1 MRLNKQNQSTLAL
14 FIWFAF
20 LNTHLI
26 LLVVSLIYWR
36 INNPGVSFGQLQIW
50 DPAIAND
57 AIGFVGLT
65 VATALAGVGLGVGL
79 KFFSEVREVPEETQV
94 LAPTKLVLAYAM
106 LDGAGVMGLGLGVLK
121 GNILLGVPFLVV
133 AVACIAILFPSSAR
147 FPKAEGGK

>member
-26 LLVVSLIYWR
+26 LLVLALIYWR
-36 INNPGVSFGQLQIW
+36 INHPGVPFGQMTIW

-57 AIGFVGLT
+57 TVGFVGLT
-65 VATALAGVGLGVGL
+65 LATALAGIGLGLGL
-79 KFFSEVREVPEETQV
+79 KYFSEVRVVPEETAV

-106 LDGAGVMGLGLGVLK
+106 LDGVGVMGLGLGVLK
-121 GNILLGVPFLVV
+121 GNIVLGVPFVIT
-133 AVACIAILFPSSAR
+133 AAICIALLFPSGRR
-147 FPKAEGGK
+147 FPRTGGK